1 MAVTGAGG
9 HRSLRLPRGRS
20 LLLSGPAVVMGII
33 NATPDSFYAAS
44 RSADVGKAV
53 DQAAAMIGAGA
64 AVLDVGGEST
74 RPGAAYVGA
83 DEESARV
90 APVIAAL
97 RARWDI
103 PISVDTRKASVAR
116 AALDAGADIVNDV
129 AALLDD
135 PGLAPLCAER
145 GAPVVLMHK
154 KGVPESM
161 QDGPWYDDCVSE
173 VKAFLLAAA
182 DAAIASGVSR
192 DAILL
197 DPGVG
202 FGKRLDDNLALM
214 ARLDEIAASG
224 YPVLVGL
231 SRKSFIGALSGG
243 GAEDRLPG
251 SLAAA
256 CVARARGAVVFRV
269 HDVAETVQALA
280 VFDAAMRGRASVRAT
295 LE

>member
-1 MAVTGAGG
+1 
-9 HRSLRLPRGRS
+9 
-20 LLLSGPAVVMGII
+20 MGII

-53 DQAAAMIGAGA
+53 DAAAAMLEAGA

-83 DEESARV
+83 DEEAARV
-90 APVIAAL
+90 SPVIAAL

-116 AALDAGADIVNDV
+116 AAIDAGADVVNDV

-135 PGLAPLCAER
+135 PELAPLCAER

-154 KGVPESM
+154 KGVPASM
-161 QDGPWYDDCVSE
+161 QDGPWYDDCVAE

-182 DAAIASGVSR
+182 DKAVAAGVAR

-197 DPGVG
+197 DPGIG
-202 FGKRLDDNLALM
+202 FGKRLDDNLGLIG
-214 ARLDEIAASG
+214 RLDEIAASG

-231 SRKSFIGALSGG
+231 SRKSFIGAMRGG
-243 GAEDRLPG
+243 VAEDRLPG

-256 CVARARGAVVFRV
+256 CAARARGAVVFRV

-280 VFDAAMRGRASVRAT
+280 VFDAAMRGRSSLGASP
-295 LE
+295 E